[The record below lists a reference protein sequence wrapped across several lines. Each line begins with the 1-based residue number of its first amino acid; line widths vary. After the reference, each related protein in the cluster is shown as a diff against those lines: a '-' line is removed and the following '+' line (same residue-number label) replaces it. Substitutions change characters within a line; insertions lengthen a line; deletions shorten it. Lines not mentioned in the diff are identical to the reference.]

1 MQISFVGG
9 GNMTEAMIA
18 GMVNH
23 GYDPKK
29 ISVFDRNE
37 SKTGKLVKQYGIT
50 VCNSLKDTVE
60 GADIL
65 ILAIKPQNMADL
77 ILAIR
82 DFVTNNQT
90 IVTVAA
96 GIETKVYEELFGK
109 SISFVRTI
117 PNTPSS
123 LGYGATGVY
132 FNANVK
138 DSLKKDVVEMM
149 ESMGEVAVVT
159 DENEI
164 DVIAAVASSGPAYY
178 FQFMEHMVNAAV
190 ENGLDKDKAEKLVIQ
205 TCLGAAM
212 MAKNT
217 SEDIAILRQNVTS
230 KKGITYEALKTFESE
245 GLGIIVSKA
254 IDSNMKRAKELSK
267 ELSGI
272 DKSNI
277 SKS

>member
-1 MQISFVGG
+1 MQISFIGG
-9 GNMTEAMIA
+9 GNMAEAMIS

-37 SKTGKLVKQYGIT
+37 SKKEKLIKQYDIS
-50 VCNSLKDTVE
+50 VCNSLKDTIE
-60 GADIL
+60 GVDIL

-77 ILAIR
+77 ILEIR
-82 DFVTNNQT
+82 DSVTNGQI

-96 GIETKVYEELFGK
+96 GIETRVYEELFGK
-109 SISFVRTI
+109 PISFVRTI

-138 DSLKKDVVEMM
+138 DSLKKDIVEIM
-149 ESMGEVAVVT
+149 EAIGEVAVVT

-190 ENGLDKDKAEKLVIQ
+190 ENGLDKVKAEKLVIQ
-205 TCLGAAM
+205 TCLGAAV

-217 SEDIAILRQNVTS
+217 GQGITTLRQNVTS
-230 KKGITYEALKTFESE
+230 KKGITYEALRTFESE
-245 GLGIIVSKA
+245 GLGITVSKA
-254 IDSNMKRAKELSK
+254 IESNIKRAKELSK
-267 ELSGI
+267 ELNVA
-272 DKSNI
+272 KSE
-277 SKS
+277 